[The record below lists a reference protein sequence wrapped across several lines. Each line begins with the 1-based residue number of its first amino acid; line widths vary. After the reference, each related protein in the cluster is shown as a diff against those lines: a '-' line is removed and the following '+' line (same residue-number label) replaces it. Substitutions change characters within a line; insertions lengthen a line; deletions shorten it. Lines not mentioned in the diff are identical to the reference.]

1 MTSPSTIDWHFSRFA
16 DLTPFDLY
24 DVLTARQNVFILEQ
38 TCLYPDIDGYDL
50 DAHHLLGWCDVDGK
64 RQLAA
69 YLRVL
74 APGAKYDEMSLG
86 RVVTTPAARGS
97 GAGRALLDQGIA
109 HAEALHPG
117 HRIRIG
123 AQQYLERFY
132 ASFGFETVSAPYD
145 EDGIMHID
153 MLR

>member
-1 MTSPSTIDWHFSRFA
+1 MTTPSSIDWQFSRFA
-16 DLTPFDLY
+16 DLTPSDLY
-24 DVLTARQNVFILEQ
+24 EVLAQRQNVFILEQ

-50 DAHHLLGWCDVDGK
+50 DAHHLLGWRSVDGK

-74 APGAKYDEMSLG
+74 APGAKYDEMSIG
-86 RVVTTPAARGS
+86 RVLTTPFARGS
-97 GAGRALLDQGIA
+97 GAGRSLLDEGIA
-109 HAEALHPG
+109 RAEALHPG

-132 ASFGFETVSAPYD
+132 GSFGFETVSAPYD

>member
-1 MTSPSTIDWHFSRFA
+1 MTSSSTIDWQFSRFA

-24 DVLTARQNVFILEQ
+24 DVLAARQNVFILEQ
-38 TCLYPDIDGYDL
+38 TCLYPDI
-50 DAHHLLGWCDVDGK
+50 DGK

-74 APGAKYDEMSLG
+74 APGAKYDEMSIG
-86 RVVTTPAARGS
+86 RVITTPAARGS
-97 GAGRALLDQGIA
+97 GAGRALLDQGIT

-132 ASFGFETVSAPYD
+132 ASFGFQTVSAPYD